1 MDEDYAT
8 PPYDND
14 FDPLLYVD
22 GTVTLQP
29 GNETYGVSQV
39 EIIPTLDTQEF
50 VVPANDTLNEVEMR
64 GLYLQD
70 GVLGQFRLFDPEGG
84 QAIPDDIEI
93 TVDQGGEESPRFNTK
108 NRRGFYSA
116 ATAALG
122 ENAQQT
128 ELFQYEDTDL
138 FFNVTNTSGAEIT
151 FTLTYTGFA
160 FDLVPARDLSASD
173 TDVTV
178 PVERLNLR

>member
-1 MDEDYAT
+1 MDEEYST

-39 EIIPTLDTQEF
+39 EIIPTLETNEF

-64 GLYLQD
+64 ELYLQD

-84 QAIPDDIEI
+84 QAIPDNIEI
-93 TVDQGGEESPRFNTK
+93 TVDQGGEESPRFNSK
-108 NRRGFYSA
+108 NRRGFYNA
-116 ATAALG
+116 LTPQLG

-128 ELFQYEDTDL
+128 ELFQFEDTDL
-138 FFNVTNTSGAEIT
+138 FFNVTNTSGGEIT

-160 FDLVPARDLSASD
+160 FDLVGADLAPGE
-173 TDVTV
+173 TDQTV
-178 PVERLNLR
+178 PVERLSLR

>member
-1 MDEDYAT
+1 MADEYSNQ
-8 PPYDND
+8 PYNND
-14 FDPLLYVD
+14 FEPLLYVD

-29 GNETYGVSQV
+29 ENETYGVSQV
-39 EIIPTLDTQEF
+39 EIIPTLETNEF

-64 GLYLQD
+64 ELYLQD
-70 GVLGQFRLFDPEGG
+70 GVLGQFRLFDPVSG

-108 NRRGFYSA
+108 NRRGFYN
-116 ATAALG
+116 ALTPQFG
-122 ENAQQT
+122 DDAQQT

-151 FTLTYTGFA
+151 FTLTYTGYA
-160 FDLVPARDLSASD
+160 FDLVNADLGPSE

-178 PVERLNLR
+178 PDERLSLR